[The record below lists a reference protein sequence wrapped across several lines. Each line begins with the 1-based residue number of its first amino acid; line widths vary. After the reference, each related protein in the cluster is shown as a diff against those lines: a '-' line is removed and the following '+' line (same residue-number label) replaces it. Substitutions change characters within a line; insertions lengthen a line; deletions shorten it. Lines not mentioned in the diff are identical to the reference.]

1 MLKGMMN
8 KAAGAAAGA
17 AISKATGGKVNGR
30 MASGIGAFLMSGVG
44 SKMLQGVMKKFGA
57 GGVGG
62 LATSLGT
69 DPDELLGK
77 IGQMDEGQQDKV
89 AEILEDVNNPD
100 TATTANDGAKMF
112 QDAFG
117 SIPGMSGM
125 SGGSAMGG
133 LGGLTGLMGMLQ
145 GMGKTPQQAQQVVD
159 KIHAENPEAEA
170 KLAEMADDVAN
181 ANTTTTLK
189 DVEGK
194 VKEVLH
200 ECDCD

>member
-1 MLKGMMN
+1 MMN

-17 AISKATGGKVNGR
+17 AISKATGGKVNSR

-77 IGQMDEGQQDKV
+77 IGQMDESQQDKV
-89 AEILEDVNNPD
+89 ADILTKVNSPEHPE
-100 TATTANDGAKMF
+100 TAEDGAKMF

-125 SGGSAMGG
+125 GGGSAMGG
-133 LGGLTGLMGMLQ
+133 LGGLTGLMGILQ
-145 GMGKTPQQAQQVVD
+145 GMGKTPQQAQEVAD

-170 KLAEMADDVAN
+170 KLVEMADDVAN
-181 ANTTTTLK
+181 PETATALK

-200 ECDCD
+200 ECDCE